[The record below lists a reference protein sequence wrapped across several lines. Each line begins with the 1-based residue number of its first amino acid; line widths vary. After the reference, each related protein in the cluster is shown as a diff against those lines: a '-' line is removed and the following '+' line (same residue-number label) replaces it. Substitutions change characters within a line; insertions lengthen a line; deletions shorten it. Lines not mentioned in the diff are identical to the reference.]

1 MASIHELGLTFRFAE
16 TNFVAVYSPVIIFTW
31 ISSVCSWRVVK
42 NEDTGEVS
50 ADGRE
55 ILGVGAKVEGAV
67 LSVVSSV
74 EHPSSSVQLVSH
86 RLPVYLHAGR
96 EHHQLKP
103 LSNLKQSV
111 FSFSFSFLV
120 SKSMFQRLEN
130 FKFYTKQE
138 VANFVL
144 ILK

>member
-74 EHPSSSVQLVSH
+74 EHPSSPVQLVSH

-111 FSFSFSFLV
+111 FSFLV
-120 SKSMFQRLEN
+120 SVCLYHF
-130 FKFYTKQE
+130 
-138 VANFVL
+138 
-144 ILK
+144 